1 MSSPARSSRSS
12 HGDRDGYFYNPAT
25 GTYIPT
31 NPRRPSHP
39 PPLPPK
45 EPEAGYVT
53 KETHHG
59 FAAELEGD
67 SDIGRLSFDEKSSPS
82 SSRSDRPRKKEK
94 ERERDKPKRAAPR
107 QKRKLRILSL
117 GMSPAAPR
125 RAAAAQYRVSA

>member
-1 MSSPARSSRSS
+1 MASPARSSRSS

-45 EPEAGYVT
+45 ELEAGYVT

-67 SDIGRLSFDEKSSPS
+67 SDIGRLSFDEKPS

-117 GMSPAAPR
+117 GMCPVAP
-125 RAAAAQYRVSA
+125 QLHGTV